1 MYRLTASRQ
10 RNHGRQRGY
19 TLVELSLVALI
30 LGIMAAAVI
39 PALTSPDSSKLD
51 LAARE
56 YADIISYARSEA
68 IRQGL
73 PIGFQQK
80 FGPQRFRLFTANTA
94 TTPWTRTFDIY
105 HPVSKK
111 LYDFKFENHPFAAVD
126 TIVATP
132 IYRGTCVTEKEFYF
146 DAQGTAHCLDPHG
159 VPLESLL
166 VTLTLGDLERQVELD
181 GITGQVSV
189 Q

>member
-10 RNHGRQRGY
+10 HSLGRQRGY

-30 LGIMAAAVI
+30 LGILAAAVI
-39 PALTSPDSSKLD
+39 PALTSPDSGKLD

-80 FGPQRFRLFTANTA
+80 FGPQRFRLFTADTT

-111 LYDFKFENHPFAAVD
+111 PYDFKFDDHPFAAVD
-126 TIVATP
+126 TIIATP
-132 IYRGTCVTEKEFYF
+132 VYRGTCVTEKEFYF
-146 DAQGTAHCLDPHG
+146 DARGAAHCLDPHA
-159 VPLESLL
+159 VPLESLV
-166 VTLTLGDLERQVELD
+166 VTLTLGDQQRQVELD
-181 GITGQVSV
+181 GFTGQVSV